1 MVTILDYMIFILLLL
16 SFVINI
22 IAIGAF
28 RVSPGLQTM
37 ANRFVIN
44 LLIVNMVGCLVLAPT
59 LFLNVS
65 MYENREVD
73 ESSIVTSEFGLQEL
87 SVKAN
92 RENDVITRKE
102 KLRNCTIFGGCQ
114 TFTKVFED
122 NEDSEKIVIKH
133 LRTSTKNINDDK
145 KEDIKRT
152 TVSSSSMDRYWTIDL
167 AAALGALSVLL
178 VVGDTWCAVTDPL
191 HYHTRISNVR
201 SWILISIVWCV
212 SILTGIMSALR
223 SATYNRETKIQ
234 VRYDDHNVTDGVEED
249 VEDLETLTITS
260 VSDDLYNIIFSAAFF
275 VLIILVPFVLVCGMY
290 WRIISEAREN
300 SLRMR
305 KNGSS
310 PLLQSA
316 ANLSLV
322 QKPSLTSTDSTSDGL
337 NMRIDKNYYANDII
351 INISC
356 SGGGNGNSMPSVAE
370 IESDKN
376 NNIINQEMRHV
387 SSSPNLSSLHLH
399 HLHHHQL
406 HLGDGKLHINRDS
419 ELHIN
424 GRDSEL
430 HLNHENEDIGSDRS
444 NSINSNNMLQIPSEN
459 KSPSGSCRY
468 MMSLRHRLSNASSL
482 FKYREESRAARISS
496 LVIIFYLITYIPYGL
511 LVLFQGRVI
520 TDFMYAKQLT
530 IFLVTLAYISGPFI
544 FAYRN
549 KRVRRGI
556 RRLFRLKS
564 QRNIFTKRQE
574 NVASSNNGS
583 SSNGSNN
590 NCKYLSPNSICS
602 ISEHHQPVM
611 V

>member
-65 MYENREVD
+65 MYENKEVD

-191 HYHTRISNVR
+191 RYHTRISNVR

-249 VEDLETLTITS
+249 VEDLETLTMTS

-275 VLIILVPFVLVCGMY
+275 VLIILVPFVFVCGMY

-300 SLRMR
+300 GLRMR

-356 SGGGNGNSMPSVAE
+356 SGGGNSMPSVAE

-376 NNIINQEMRHV
+376 NNINKEMRHV

-406 HLGDGKLHINRDS
+406 HLEDGKLHINRDG

-424 GRDSEL
+424 GHSEL
-430 HLNHENEDIGSDRS
+430 HLNHENEEIGSDRS

-468 MMSLRHRLSNASSL
+468 IMSLRHRLSNASSL

-574 NVASSNNGS
+574 NVVAGSNNGS

-602 ISEHHQPVM
+602 ISEHNQPVM

>member
-1 MVTILDYMIFILLLL
+1 MATILDYMIFILLLM

-44 LLIVNMVGCLVLAPT
+44 LLIVNMVGCLVLVPT

-65 MYENREVD
+65 MYENKEVD
-73 ESSIVTSEFGLQEL
+73 ESSIAIREIGLKEL
-87 SVKAN
+87 SVKEN

-114 TFTKVFED
+114 TYTKIFED

-133 LRTSTKNINDDK
+133 LRTSSRNINDDQ

-191 HYHTRISNVR
+191 RYHTRISNVR

-249 VEDLETLTITS
+249 VEDLETMSITS
-260 VSDDLYNIIFSAAFF
+260 VSDDLYNIVFSAAFF
-275 VLIILVPFVLVCGMY
+275 VIIILVPFVFVCGMY

-300 SLRMR
+300 GLRMR

-316 ANLSLV
+316 GNLSLV

-337 NMRIDKNYYANDII
+337 NMRIDKNYYSNDII

-356 SGGGNGNSMPSVAE
+356 SGGGVNSMPINKSTSVAD
-370 IESDKN
+370 ILESDSN
-376 NNIINQEMRHV
+376 NNNNTSDIRDKEDGSKTMRHV
-387 SSSPNLSSLHLH
+387 NSSPDLSSLHLH
-399 HLHHHQL
+399 ELHHHQL
-406 HLGDGKLHINRDS
+406 Q
-419 ELHIN
+419 
-424 GRDSEL
+424 
-430 HLNHENEDIGSDRS
+430 HLNRIDEKGVTARS
-444 NSINSNNMLQIPSEN
+444 SSINSNNMLQIPSEN

-468 MMSLRHRLSNASSL
+468 IMSLRHRLSNASSL

-564 QRNIFTKRQE
+564 QRKNFIKRQK
-574 NVASSNNGS
+574 NCSSNSSNNIVVNSGS
-583 SSNGSNN
+583 NNGSNN

>member
-1 MVTILDYMIFILLLL
+1 MATILDYMICILLLM

-44 LLIVNMVGCLVLAPT
+44 LLIVNLIGCMVLAPT

-65 MYENREVD
+65 MYENKEVD
-73 ESSIVTSEFGLQEL
+73 ESSIVISEVGLQEL
-87 SVKAN
+87 SVKEN

-114 TFTKVFED
+114 TYTKVFED
-122 NEDSEKIVIKH
+122 NEDTEKIVIKH
-133 LRTSTKNINDDK
+133 SRASSKNINDDT

-191 HYHTRISNVR
+191 RYHTRISNVR
-201 SWILISIVWCV
+201 SWVLISIVWCV
-212 SILTGIMSALR
+212 SIMAGIMSALR
-223 SATYNRETKIQ
+223 SATYNRQTKIQ
-234 VRYDDHNVTDGVEED
+234 VRYDDHNVTDGVEKN
-249 VEDLETLTITS
+249 VEDLETLTFTS
-260 VSDDLYNIIFSAAFF
+260 VSDDLYNIIFSAVFF
-275 VLIILVPFVLVCGMY
+275 VVIILVPFVAVCGMY

-300 SLRMR
+300 GLRMR

-316 ANLSLV
+316 TNLSLV
-322 QKPSLTSTDSTSDGL
+322 QKPSLTSSDSTSDEL
-337 NMRIDKNYYANDII
+337 NIRIDKTYDII

-356 SGGGNGNSMPSVAE
+356 SGNSMPINKSTSIAE
-370 IESDKN
+370 MLESDDN
-376 NNIINQEMRHV
+376 NNQAMRHV
-387 SSSPNLSSLHLH
+387 KSSPNLSSLHLH
-399 HLHHHQL
+399 QLHHHQSG
-406 HLGDGKLHINRDS
+406 GDRI
-419 ELHIN
+419 
-424 GRDSEL
+424 
-430 HLNHENEDIGSDRS
+430 
-444 NSINSNNMLQIPSEN
+444 NSINSNMLQIPGEN

-468 MMSLRHRLSNASSL
+468 IMSLRHRLSNASSL

-496 LVIIFYLITYIPYGL
+496 LVIIFYLLTYIPYGL
-511 LVLFQGRVI
+511 LVLLQGRVI
-520 TDFMYAKQLT
+520 TDFQYAKQLT

-556 RRLFRLKS
+556 RRLFRMKS
-564 QRNIFTKRQE
+564 QRKIFAERQ
-574 NVASSNNGS
+574 NDTVINS
-583 SSNGSNN
+583 GSNN

-602 ISEHHQPVM
+602 ISEHHPPVL

>member
-1 MVTILDYMIFILLLL
+1 MATILDYMIFVLLLM

-28 RVSPGLQTM
+28 KVSPGLQTM

-44 LLIVNMVGCLVLAPT
+44 LLIVNMIGCMVLVPT

-65 MYENREVD
+65 MYENKEVD
-73 ESSIVTSEFGLQEL
+73 ESSIAIREIGLREL
-87 SVKAN
+87 SVREN

-114 TFTKVFED
+114 TYTKIFED
-122 NEDSEKIVIKH
+122 NEDTEKIVIKH
-133 LRTSTKNINDDK
+133 SRTSTKNVNDNK

-191 HYHTRISNVR
+191 RYHTRISNVR

-234 VRYDDHNVTDGVEED
+234 VRFDDHNVTDGVEEK

-260 VSDDLYNIIFSAAFF
+260 VSDDLYNIIYSAAFF
-275 VLIILVPFVLVCGMY
+275 VIIILVPFVLVCGMY

-300 SLRMR
+300 GLRMR

-322 QKPSLTSTDSTSDGL
+322 QKPSLTSTDSASDGL
-337 NMRIDKNYYANDII
+337 NMKIDMSHYSNDII
-351 INISC
+351 INISAVPINK
-356 SGGGNGNSMPSVAE
+356 STSV
-370 IESDKN
+370 SDISENDNNNNKN
-376 NNIINQEMRHV
+376 NNAKDNDNSSASATIRHV
-387 SSSPNLSSLHLH
+387 NSSPNLSSLHLH
-399 HLHHHQL
+399 HLHQLQQLDEEEHQHH
-406 HLGDGKLHINRDS
+406 N
-419 ELHIN
+419 
-424 GRDSEL
+424 
-430 HLNHENEDIGSDRS
+430 
-444 NSINSNNMLQIPSEN
+444 NSNMLQIPNSEN

-468 MMSLRHRLSNASSL
+468 IMSLRHRLSNASSL

-556 RRLFRLKS
+556 RRLFRMNSGGS
-564 QRNIFTKRQE
+564 QRKNFMKRQTTVT
-574 NVASSNNGS
+574 NCSNNDNHHNNIVVIGS
-583 SSNGSNN
+583 NSHSGSNN
-590 NCKYLSPNSICS
+590 CSKYLSPNSICS

>member
-1 MVTILDYMIFILLLL
+1 M

-44 LLIVNMVGCLVLAPT
+44 LLIVNLIGCLVLVPT

-65 MYENREVD
+65 MYENKEVD
-73 ESSIVTSEFGLQEL
+73 ESSIAIKEIGLREL
-87 SVKAN
+87 SIKEN
-92 RENDVITRKE
+92 IENDVITRKE
-102 KLRNCTIFGGCQ
+102 KLINCTIFGGCK
-114 TFTKVFED
+114 TYTKIFED
-122 NEDSEKIVIKH
+122 NEDSEKIVIKR
-133 LRTSTKNINDDK
+133 LRTPSNRNVNDDK

-152 TVSSSSMDRYWTIDL
+152 TLSSSSMDRYWTIDL

-191 HYHTRISNVR
+191 RYHTRISNVR

-212 SILTGIMSALR
+212 SILAGIMSALR
-223 SATYNRETKIQ
+223 SATFNRQIKIQ
-234 VRYDDHNVTDGVEED
+234 VKYDDHNITDGIEED
-249 VEDLETLTITS
+249 FQDLETVTMTS
-260 VSDDLYNIIFSAAFF
+260 VSDDLYNIIFSSVFF
-275 VLIILVPFVLVCGMY
+275 VVIILLPFVFVCGMY

-300 SLRMR
+300 GLRMR

-322 QKPSLTSTDSTSDGL
+322 QKPSLTSTDS
-337 NMRIDKNYYANDII
+337 IDLSHRNYYSNDII

-356 SGGGNGNSMPSVAE
+356 SG
-370 IESDKN
+370 N
-376 NNIINQEMRHV
+376 NNMPINKTTSVSQMLESSPSNDNNNNTNKSNKSEDITIRHV
-387 SSSPNLSSLHLH
+387 NSSPNLSSLHLH
-399 HLHHHQL
+399 QL
-406 HLGDGKLHINRDS
+406 HQQHQ
-419 ELHIN
+419 HQ
-424 GRDSEL
+424 
-430 HLNHENEDIGSDRS
+430 NEVVCSVKNTTS
-444 NSINSNNMLQIPSEN
+444 NSNVLQIPGEN

-468 MMSLRHRLSNASSL
+468 IMSLRHRLSNASSL

-556 RRLFRLKS
+556 RRLFRVKS
-564 QRNIFTKRQE
+564 QRKVLMKRQQQQLMTPTIV
-574 NVASSNNGS
+574 NSGSNNG
-583 SSNGSNN
+583 N